1 MLPPCSFNAID
12 LILYIIYNIHMY
24 KIVLDTNVVLSAMF
38 SSGGASFKLLS
49 LLIDQAEERRFYNV
63 VSVPLV
69 MEFEEVLLRS
79 KNRDK
84 YPYFDEKELRL
95 IISDIVAI
103 SYQTKLH
110 FLWRP
115 FLKDTF
121 DDKVLETAVNGG
133 AKAIVTFNTKDF
145 EGVQKMFNIA
155 IVTPKELFE
164 KGIL

>member
-1 MLPPCSFNAID
+1 M
-12 LILYIIYNIHMY
+12 YIIYNIQMY

-38 SSGGASFKLLS
+38 SNRGASFKLLE
-49 LLIDQAEERRFYNV
+49 LLLDEAEKKRFYNV

-79 KNRDK
+79 KNREK
-84 YPYFDEKELRL
+84 YPYFDEQELRL

-103 SYQTKLH
+103 SKQTKLH

-145 EGVQKMFNIA
+145 EGVKKMFNID
-155 IVTPKELFE
+155 ILTPSELLK
-164 KGIL
+164 KGVIL